1 MNVGWLILICTGI
14 AVGIDV
20 FLLYRNKQA
29 IKASRELSIR
39 FSNGDPNKVTI
50 HIQNEYDFQ
59 VNCQIIDELP
69 FQLQERQWK
78 REIVLNKGVQEEI
91 KYTITPNERGDYHF
105 GAIHVFVSSPL
116 QLIRRKYSFEQE
128 QTVKV
133 YPSFFQMRRYQLL
146 AMANRLQDAGVK
158 RMRRLGHSLEFEQIK
173 EYVRG
178 EDYRTINWKATARR
192 GDLMTNSFTDERS
205 QQVYCIINKG
215 RIMKMPFE
223 GLTLLDY
230 AINAS
235 LVLSNVALM
244 RQDKAGLITYAESL
258 DTFILADK
266 KAPQL
271 NLILEHLYKQTTNFM
286 EPDMEKLFSV
296 IRNRITQRSL
306 LVLFT
311 NYESLESLQRELP
324 SLKRIAHYHL
334 LLVVIFENT
343 ELKQLIEKPAA
354 NTEEIYIKTI
364 AEKYSHDKRLMV
376 KELQQNGIIGV
387 LSTPQQLTIN
397 AINKYLELK
406 NRQSI

>member
-1 MNVGWLILICTGI
+1 
-14 AVGIDV
+14 
-20 FLLYRNKQA
+20 
-29 IKASRELSIR
+29 
-39 FSNGDPNKVTI
+39 
-50 HIQNEYDFQ
+50 
-59 VNCQIIDELP
+59 
-69 FQLQERQWK
+69 
-78 REIVLNKGVQEEI
+78 
-91 KYTITPNERGDYHF
+91 
-105 GAIHVFVSSPL
+105 
-116 QLIRRKYSFEQE
+116 
-128 QTVKV
+128 
-133 YPSFFQMRRYQLL
+133 
-146 AMANRLQDAGVK
+146 
-158 RMRRLGHSLEFEQIK
+158 
-173 EYVRG
+173 
-178 EDYRTINWKATARR
+178 
-192 GDLMTNSFTDERS
+192 
-205 QQVYCIINKG
+205 
-215 RIMKMPFE
+215 MKMPFD
-223 GLTLLDY
+223 GLTLLDH

-258 DTFILADK
+258 DTFIPADK

-286 EPDMEKLFSV
+286 EPDMENLFSV